1 MLTDEERYRFDL
13 QGFLVR
19 RGVLSGA
26 EIAQVHEQID
36 GLNLPAPGESVQ
48 SQRFTGLLEAGGL
61 LRNLVDHDAVLDVVR
76 EFCGPQVR
84 LDHAYGIVMAPGT
97 AGLGLHGGG
106 VVAGRRGH
114 AAPPAFDAVGRQ
126 HHGLD
131 LRAAEVDAERVHPRV
146 QSGCVRASSQA
157 RAAPCSLGARRWRTV
172 AW

>member
-26 EIAQVHEQID
+26 EVARVHEQID

-76 EFCGPQVR
+76 ELCGPQVR

-97 AGLGLHGGG
+97 AGLGLHGW
-106 VVAGRRGH
+106 RRWVPVRANDRCAETCDRPG
-114 AAPPAFDAVGRQ
+114 AWPPATAC
-126 HHGLD
+126 
-131 LRAAEVDAERVHPRV
+131 AAQR
-146 QSGCVRASSQA
+146 
-157 RAAPCSLGARRWRTV
+157 
-172 AW
+172 